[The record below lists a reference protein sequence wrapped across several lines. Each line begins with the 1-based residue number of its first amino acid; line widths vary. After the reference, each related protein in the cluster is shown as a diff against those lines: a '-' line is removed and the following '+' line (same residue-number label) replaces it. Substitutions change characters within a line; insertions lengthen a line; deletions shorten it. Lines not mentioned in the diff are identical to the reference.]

1 MSRDTANAAM
11 LEAEAWLR
19 RHGIS
24 HQRKSPHHLKI
35 GDINF
40 YPGKGTIT
48 IDNHGHGARQPG
60 SGIGALEQ
68 LLRQRGLL
76 HQQARGA
83 DAGAHAAGRHANGAE
98 EGPGWAA
105 EQRDDR
111 LCIRQLW
118 EEKREIARERDAA
131 RQQRQAA
138 ERRLA
143 EKTAECEALR
153 AQLRRRPPGGAGAH
167 RAEAQHA
174 ARAPRGQ
181 HGADGKIRAV
191 KLAFAKMFHPDRVT
205 GDTAGRVMGEVVF
218 KAFWAELER
227 IERG

>member
-1 MSRDTANAAM
+1 MSRDTASAAM
-11 LEAEAWLR
+11 AEAEAWLR
-19 RHGIS
+19 RHGI
-24 HQRKSPHHLKI
+24 PHHRTSPYQLKI

-48 IDNHGHGARQPG
+48 IDGHDARQPDG
-60 SGIGALEQ
+60 GLPALER
-68 LLRQRGLL
+68 LLRRRGFLPRR
-76 HQQARGA
+76 ARGA
-83 DAGAHAAGRHANGAE
+83 
-98 EGPGWAA
+98 EGGQEWAS
-105 EQRDDR
+105 EQRDHR
-111 LCIRQLW
+111 QSIRQLR
-118 EEKREIARERDAA
+118 EEKREIARERDMAQ
-131 RQQRQAA
+131 QQRQAA
-138 ERRLA
+138 EHRLA

-181 HGADGKIRAV
+181 HGADEKIRAA
-191 KLAFAKMFHPDRVT
+191 KRAFAKMFHPDRAA
-205 GDTAGRVMGEVVF
+205 GDTAGKAMGERMF